1 MFRVLTVFLCF
12 CSLSF
17 GMSKESSIKRCTANI
32 QLLKTIQRK
41 FVLDDLNSFFGKLVA
56 RLEEIAER
64 LKSAKD
70 AKAIVELRKSC
81 DNGFDAARFL
91 LETFENQEIK
101 PDQSDDKKIEENQK
115 QKDVKKERETKK
127 DDAHSTKTSPDTNSH
142 KS

>member
-1 MFRVLTVFLCF
+1 M
-12 CSLSF
+12 
-17 GMSKESSIKRCTANI
+17 
-32 QLLKTIQRK
+32 
-41 FVLDDLNSFFGKLVA
+41 A

>member
-1 MFRVLTVFLCF
+1 
-12 CSLSF
+12 
-17 GMSKESSIKRCTANI
+17 MSKESSVKRCAANI
-32 QLLKTIQRK
+32 QLLKTTQRK
-41 FVLDDLNSFFGKLVA
+41 FLLEDLNSFFGKLLA

-64 LKSAKD
+64 LKAAKD

-101 PDQSDDKKIEENQK
+101 HDQTDNKKIEENQK

-127 DDAHSTKTSPDTNSH
+127 DDAQSTKASTHASSH